1 MAKRR
6 QIHPEI
12 WTDDK
17 FVSLDP
23 LARLLFIG
31 MWNFACDN
39 GHLDDSVLQLKMR
52 VLPAESAD
60 VAPLLAEVIE
70 QGMVVRENGYL
81 KVVNLSA
88 RQALDMRYLVFCDH
102 CENDPTRRYTDE
114 DKVGK
119 KGAPKGGTTSAR
131 GEPQGDSVGTPRSGV
146 GDGVGDGVGE
156 GSKRRKPSLPIPDDW
171 KPNTKHAEYAD
182 EHGIDLS
189 TEAFKFR
196 NHAIGKDRRQADWD
210 AAFRNWLASDFVVKA
225 APPQPESR
233 NIARLPK
240 CPTCNAPQE
249 VIHYDDCTDQA
260 WRPTA

>member
-39 GHLDDSVLQLKMR
+39 GHLDDSNLQLKMR
-52 VLPAESAD
+52 VLPADSCD
-60 VAPLLAEVIE
+60 VAVLLKAIVDN
-70 QGMVVRENGYL
+70 GMVARENGYL
-81 KVVNLSA
+81 KVVNLPSK
-88 RQALDMRYLVFCDH
+88 QALDMRYLVFCDH
-102 CENDPTRRYTDE
+102 CDNDPARRYTDD

-119 KGAPKGGTTSAR
+119 KGAPKASPSSTRRAPHGGTS
-131 GEPQGDSVGTPRSGV
+131 GTPRSGD
-146 GDGVGDGVGE
+146 GDGDGEGE
-156 GSKRRKPSLPIPDDW
+156 GSKRRKASRPLPSDW
-171 KPNTKHAEYAD
+171 QPTPKHVTYAD
-182 EHGIDLS
+182 EINVDVHQQ
-189 TEAFKFR
+189 AMKFR
-196 NHAIGKDRRQADWD
+196 NDALAKDKRFVDWD
-210 AAFRNWLASDFVVKA
+210 AAFRNWLTKA
-225 APPQPESR
+225 LEYGQTRTGSTRPEPK
-233 NIARLPK
+233 RLPRQK

-249 VIHYDDCTDQA
+249 ITHYDECPNQK